1 MERTTAKQI
10 FDELLK
16 KSGSEVSVAM
26 KSRFPGGRN
35 VGGKYSISDH
45 TVTMYLGEIK
55 KQCIALFGSLEGYEQ
70 MLRIVFAHELG
81 HAEDTE
87 LAALSE
93 RLDTCGSELARKQIA
108 LQIEENAW
116 DFARRLVPDT
126 DIQMMDTVIY
136 HSLLAYR
143 EAIAQ
148 ETAQVIAS

>member
-16 KSGSEVSVAM
+16 ESGSGVSVVI

-45 TVTMYLGEIK
+45 SVTMYLGEIR
-55 KQCIALFGSLEGYEQ
+55 KQCMTLFGSLEGYEQ

-81 HAEDTE
+81 HAEDAE
-87 LAALSE
+87 LAVLSD
-93 RLDTCGSELARKQIA
+93 RLDTCESELARKQIA
-108 LQIEENAW
+108 LRIEENAW
-116 DFARRLVPDT
+116 DFARKLIPDS
-126 DIQMMDTVIY
+126 DRQMMDTVIY
-136 HSLLAYR
+136 YSLLAYR

-148 ETAQVIAS
+148 EAAQVIAS